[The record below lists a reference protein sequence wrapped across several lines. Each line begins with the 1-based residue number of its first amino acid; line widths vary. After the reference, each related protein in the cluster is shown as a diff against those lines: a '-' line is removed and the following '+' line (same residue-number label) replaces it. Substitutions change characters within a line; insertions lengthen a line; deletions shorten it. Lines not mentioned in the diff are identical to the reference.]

1 MKINI
6 SDENCPLRRTLEL
19 ISGKWTLLIIYQ
31 INERVVRYGELKRNI
46 VGISEKILISQL
58 KFLVEKGLVQRTV
71 YPEIPPKVEYTLTE
85 VGKELLPIVYSII
98 DFGLEHVLRRKKDE
112 VKNIWKC
119 PEFFVTFYKG

>member
-98 DFGLEHVLRRKKDE
+98 DFGLEHVLGGKK
-112 VKNIWKC
+112 IR
-119 PEFFVTFYKG
+119 